1 MVTGVVPA
9 TTSPMSKLILRN
21 FLGKQC
27 NTTEQEVSPP
37 PPLGSVGV
45 LYVLPWILAVVGGIA
60 VVMPSLVMP
69 Q

>member
-1 MVTGVVPA
+1 MQYNRA
-9 TTSPMSKLILRN
+9 RSI
-21 FLGKQC
+21 
-27 NTTEQEVSPP
+27 SPP
-37 PPLGSVGV
+37 PATPLGSVGV

>member
-1 MVTGVVPA
+1 MQYNRA
-9 TTSPMSKLILRN
+9 RSI
-21 FLGKQC
+21 
-27 NTTEQEVSPP
+27 SPP
-37 PPLGSVGV
+37 PPPLDSVGV